1 MLTLWLYISHH
12 RQGSRFHRGPEIITL
27 SIRDHLFLLDL
38 IDYECISDHQPCC
51 SKFLYLRLWEEPLH
65 HKSLS
70 PLSLDHVQAA
80 KETGLNMVPET
91 AMTMSNDR
99 QTPSS
104 RLMTTTTAKRKT
116 IMVCWLSWY
125 APACKAGHQDLVAR
139 YADPRYLPRQQNW
152 LLVWRFS
159 TLVTHSPLAPLCLW
173 LLWFASAHFDAIF
186 LAYIFKILTKRRF
199 CFWKKRRCHFFERH
213 QWLSFFQ
220 MSFI

>member
-1 MLTLWLYISHH
+1 
-12 RQGSRFHRGPEIITL
+12 
-27 SIRDHLFLLDL
+27 
-38 IDYECISDHQPCC
+38 
-51 SKFLYLRLWEEPLH
+51 
-65 HKSLS
+65 
-70 PLSLDHVQAA
+70 
-80 KETGLNMVPET
+80 
-91 AMTMSNDR
+91 
-99 QTPSS
+99 
-104 RLMTTTTAKRKT
+104 MTTTTAKRKT

-199 CFWKKRRCHFFERH
+199 CFWRKRRCYFLKDINDWVSSRCLLSRRIISKMTMSTFHGGECTGKSLSRRSCGNFFKKNTKNVIELRKYWSSGRSD
-213 QWLSFFQ
+213 QFAST
-220 MSFI
+220 IP